1 MRSFFLAGTAG
12 LFLVVGAVSAHAVP
26 QSAVQSP
33 PDAAYEAIT
42 SANSLIEGRS
52 AYETPTSVY
61 GGLGGND
68 LGNPRANYGAPAS
81 AADFVATEYT
91 LRR

>member
-1 MRSFFLAGTAG
+1 MRNFIMAGTAG
-12 LFLVVGAVSAHAVP
+12 LFLALGAVSAQAVP
-26 QSAVQSP
+26 QKSLEAP
-33 PDAAYEAIT
+33 PDAAYEAIA
-42 SANSLIEGRS
+42 SANLLIEGRS

-81 AADFVATEYT
+81 AADFVGTEYT

>member
-1 MRSFFLAGTAG
+1 MRNFIMAGTAG
-12 LFLVVGAVSAHAVP
+12 LFLAFGAISAQAVP
-26 QSAVQSP
+26 QKSLDAP
-33 PDAAYEAIT
+33 PDAAFEAI
-42 SANSLIEGRS
+42 ANANHLIEGRS

-68 LGNPRANYGAPAS
+68 LRNPGANYGAPAS
-81 AADFVATEYT
+81 AADFVGAEYT

>member
-1 MRSFFLAGTAG
+1 MRNFIMAGTAG
-12 LFLVVGAVSAHAVP
+12 LFLAFGAISAQAVP
-26 QSAVQSP
+26 QKSLDAP
-33 PDAAYEAIT
+33 PDAAFEAI
-42 SANSLIEGRS
+42 ANANHLIEGRS
-52 AYETPTSVY
+52 AYEAPASVY

-81 AADFVATEYT
+81 AADFVGTEYT

>member
-1 MRSFFLAGTAG
+1 MRNFIMAGTAG
-12 LFLVVGAVSAHAVP
+12 LFLALGAVSAQAVP
-26 QSAVQSP
+26 QKSLEAP
-33 PDAAYEAIT
+33 PDAAYEAIA
-42 SANSLIEGRS
+42 SANHLIEGRS

-68 LGNPRANYGAPAS
+68 LGNPGANYGAPAS
-81 AADFVATEYT
+81 AADFVGTEYT